1 MSIETI
7 RAGIAIGIAGLLCA
21 CATTNGGDPVLG
33 WNDNFG
39 EANRHTMAAQ
49 IIDPHPVYDT
59 ALPAASG
66 EHAAQ
71 ATARYRTDKV
81 KKPERPA
88 TSTIGGGSS
97 SGSAGPQ

>member
-1 MSIETI
+1 MSIETT
-7 RAGIAIGIAGLLCA
+7 RAGIAIGLAGLLCA
-21 CATTNGGDPVLG
+21 CVLI
-33 WNDNFG
+33 
-39 EANRHTMAAQ
+39 NRR
-49 IIDPHPVYDT
+49 PPYDT